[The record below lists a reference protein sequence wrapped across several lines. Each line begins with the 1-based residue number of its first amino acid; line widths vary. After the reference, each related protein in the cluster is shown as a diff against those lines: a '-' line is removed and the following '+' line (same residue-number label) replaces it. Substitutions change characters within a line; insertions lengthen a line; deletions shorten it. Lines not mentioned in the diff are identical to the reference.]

1 MSDLSV
7 TQLEITGQDG
17 QPIPNKFLKQPRA
30 ATELAVLFP
39 GLRYT
44 CDMPLLHYTTRLLLE
59 RGADVLQLQTDYN
72 RPDFEAAAPLER
84 AQRIGADALAGLLA
98 GKNQRPYSR
107 VVLVGKSIGT
117 LAIGFLL
124 AGGAVPDATIIWL
137 TPLLHQPLLVQ
148 AACLCHSP
156 MLFAVG
162 DADST
167 YDHQALERIRQATG
181 AAVVVLPGANHSLE
195 VPGDLQQSIRHLGTV
210 LEAIARSLA

>member
-1 MSDLSV
+1 MSDLSI

-17 QPIPNKFLKQPRA
+17 QPIPNEFFKQPGA

-39 GLRYT
+39 GLRYS
-44 CDMPLLHYTTRLLLE
+44 CDMPLLHYSTRLLLE
-59 RGADVLQLQTDYN
+59 RGADVLQLHTDYN
-72 RPDFEAAAPLER
+72 RSDFEAAAPLER
-84 AQRIGADALAGLLA
+84 AQRIGADALAGLTA
-98 GKNQRPYSR
+98 GQSQRPYSH

-124 AGGAVPDATIIWL
+124 AGGAVSDAATIWL

-148 AACLCHSP
+148 AACLCRGP
-156 MLFAVG
+156 ALFAVG

-167 YDHQALERIRQATG
+167 YDPQALERIRQATG
-181 AAVVVLPGANHSLE
+181 AAAVVLPGVNHSLE

-210 LEAIARSLA
+210 LEAIARTLA